1 MTVSIIIPCYNQAM
15 FLGEAIESALRQTIP
30 LTELIVVDDGSSD
43 QTADVAQAFPEVIYL
58 RQDNQGLCAARQA
71 GFEASSGEFLIFLD
85 SDDRLP
91 PDAVETGLEAL
102 KKAPE
107 AAFAYG
113 RLRRISLHGTV
124 IGERGE
130 PARTNYYQ
138 DLLEN
143 NYIPTPGMVLF
154 RRSSLEKYGLFN
166 PEFPATADYDLY
178 LRIVKH
184 APIVS
189 HDHVTIERRVHPD
202 SMSRNAAVMLRS
214 VLKVHRRQWKTVRR
228 NRELRRAY
236 ARGRSFWKNWYGR
249 QLATNLKLLRHQGAW
264 PEYWRGVL
272 TLAGRAPLM
281 LPNALSRARVSNA
294 LELSLSNG
302 SIVTE
307 NETQPAPGPSG
318 TVGPLAL
325 IGMSQVPSDESRHL
339 RFLEGKV
346 VIAIECNGARMGTK
360 LVIGSTRVDTVFVSQ
375 KKLLAYLPTAALPRT
390 GKRQVHLL
398 G

>member
-15 FLGEAIESALRQTIP
+15 FLGEAIESALRQKVP
-30 LTELIVVDDGSSD
+30 PTELIVVDDGSSD
-43 QTADVAQAFPEVIYL
+43 RTPEVAQAYPEVIYL
-58 RQDNQGLCAARQA
+58 RQDNQGLCAAREA

-102 KKAPE
+102 QKAPE

-130 PARTNYYQ
+130 PPRTNYYQ

-154 RRSSLEKYGLFN
+154 RRSCLERYGLFN
-166 PEFPATADYDLY
+166 AEFPATADYDLY

-214 VLKVHRRQWKTVRR
+214 VLTVHQRQWKTARR
-228 NRELRRAY
+228 NRELRRSF
-236 ARGRSFWKNWYGR
+236 ARGRRFWKIWYGR

-264 PEYWRGVL
+264 PEFRRGVL
-272 TLAGRAPLM
+272 TLAGQAPLL
-281 LPNALSRARVSNA
+281 LPYALTRARVSNK
-294 LELSLSNG
+294 LTLSASNG
-302 SIVTE
+302 SVETE
-307 NETQPAPGPSG
+307 TKTQPTPGQSG
-318 TVGPLAL
+318 SKGPLAL
-325 IGMSQVPSDESRHL
+325 MGLSQVPPDEYRHL
-339 RFLEGKV
+339 RYLDGKMAM
-346 VIAIECNGARMGTK
+346 AIECKGARMGTK
-360 LVIGSTRVDTVFVSQ
+360 LAIGPALFDTVFVSH
-375 KKLLAYLPTAALPRT
+375 KELLAYLPIDALPQT
-390 GKRQVHLL
+390 KMCQAHLL